1 MRIRN
6 LVQTCTACPSQWDAE
21 SEDGR
26 PVYIRYR
33 WGHLT
38 AEYWE
43 IVGVGDYDP
52 SVIFHSS
59 NQGGAFDGVMTTEE
73 MIEKIGFEVI
83 D

>member
-1 MRIRN
+1 VRIRN
-6 LVQTCTACPSQWDAE
+6 LIQTGTACPSQWDAE

-33 WGHLT
+33 YGVLT
-38 AEYWE
+38 AEFWDEGGYT
-43 IVGVGDYDP
+43 P
-52 SVIFHSS
+52 PVIIHSS
-59 NQGGAFDGVMTTEE
+59 HTKGEHRGVLTTEE

>member
-6 LVQTCTACPSQWDAE
+6 LIQTGTACPSQWDAE

-33 WGHLT
+33 WGTLT
-38 AEYWE
+38 AEFWDMTNPPFNE
-43 IVGVGDYDP
+43 RGVFYAEPQGDPY
-52 SVIFHSS
+52 
-59 NQGGAFDGVMTTEE
+59 DGVMTTEE
-73 MIEKIGFEVI
+73 MIDKIGFEVI